1 MQIVSL
7 KKTNQIN
14 WRKKKIDLKQII
26 GKPYNTYYSVDTWR
40 KCNPILKFSCI
51 EPETEEEGDVLEKRI
66 LIQKDNRDL
75 VDNNE
80 AQTLTNE

>member
-1 MQIVSL
+1 M
-7 KKTNQIN
+7 
-14 WRKKKIDLKQII
+14 
-26 GKPYNTYYSVDTWR
+26 
-40 KCNPILKFSCI
+40 KFSCI
-51 EPETEEEGDVLEKRI
+51 EPENEEEGDVLEKRI